1 MVTDKQ
7 VRMLMKLIKTE
18 KRQYLAA
25 SKAGMDEKTAR
36 KYLRNKTLPS
46 QQKKDHTWRT
56 RKDPFEEVWS
66 EIRDYLEANPT
77 LEGTT
82 IFFYLQREYPGK
94 FTDGQ
99 LRTLQRKIKIWRAL
113 EGPGK
118 EIFFPQEHKPGR
130 LSESDFTDMSKLSIT
145 IGGQHFKHLLYHFV
159 LTYSNWEHG
168 TICFSESYESLSE
181 GLQNALW
188 GLGGVPIEHQTD
200 RLSAAVHKVS
210 HPEEFT
216 RDYSRLLK
224 HYCLRGRKIQAGKAN
239 ENGDIEQRHFRFKNA
254 LDQTLMLRGSRDFSS
269 RDEYKLFLDQLF
281 KQLNAGR
288 QSRLI
293 EEMKVVNPLPVR
305 RLNDCKRQRV
315 KVGPSSTIH
324 VQHNVYS
331 VPSRLIREWVDVKIY
346 AEYLEIWYA
355 QKQVETIPR
364 LKGEYKHAIEYRHV
378 IDWLVRKPGA
388 FENYRYHADLFP
400 TSRFR
405 MAYDYLNGKNP
416 AKADK
421 EYLRILYLA
430 SKESQSG
437 VDDALRFLFDQEKD
451 ISSGSVDEMI
461 VSDQAIPAVTD
472 VVIEKIN
479 LNAYD
484 ELLSE
489 REVCCG

>member
-18 KRQYLAA
+18 KTQYLAA

-36 KYLRNKTLPS
+36 KYLRNKKLPS

-66 EIRDYLEANPT
+66 EIRDYLEANPN

-82 IFFYLQREYPGK
+82 IFSYLQREYPGK

-99 LRTLQRKIKIWRAL
+99 LRTLQRKIKTWRAL

-118 EIFFPQEHKPGR
+118 EVFFPQEHKPGQ

-168 TICFSESYESLSE
+168 TVCFSESYESLSG

-188 GLGGVPIEHQTD
+188 ELGGVPVEHKTD
-200 RLSAAVHKVS
+200 RLSAAVNKVS

-216 RDYSRLLK
+216 RAYSRLLK
-224 HYCLRGRKIQAGKAN
+224 HYGLRGRKTQAGKAN

-254 LDQTLMLRGSRDFSS
+254 VDQVLMLRGSRDFPS
-269 RDEYKLFLDQLF
+269 RNEYRSFLDQLF

-293 EEMKVVNPLPVR
+293 EEMKVVRPLPAR

-331 VPSRLIREWVDVKIY
+331 VPSRLIREWVDVKVY

-355 QKQVETIPR
+355 QKQIETIPR
-364 LKGEYKHAIEYRHV
+364 LKGEYKHAVEYRHV

-388 FENYRYHADLFP
+388 FENYRYRADLFP

-405 MAYDYLNGKNP
+405 MAYDYLKKHNP
-416 AKADK
+416 VKADK
-421 EYLRILYLA
+421 EYLKILHLA
-430 SKESQSG
+430 SRETQTG
-437 VDDALRFLFDQEKD
+437 VDDALRFLFSEEKN
-451 ISSGSVDEMI
+451 ISSGAIEEI
-461 VSDQAIPAVTD
+461 VESGQAIPSITE
-472 VVIEKIN
+472 VVIDKIN
-479 LNAYD
+479 LSAYD
-484 ELLSE
+484 ELLGE
-489 REVCCG
+489 REVCYG